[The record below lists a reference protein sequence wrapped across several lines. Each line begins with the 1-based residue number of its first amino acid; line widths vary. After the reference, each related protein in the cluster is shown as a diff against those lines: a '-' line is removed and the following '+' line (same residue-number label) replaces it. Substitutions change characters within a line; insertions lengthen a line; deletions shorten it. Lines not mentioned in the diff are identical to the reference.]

1 MKRIAFVL
9 TAALALAGCGKKT
22 LSLPADPIDR
32 AATCGV
38 VAAAQARS
46 AMTDIKAALPIEAQ
60 GKILHYAL
68 LAGAESDSF
77 SIEQASTVSKRMPA
91 LEADITGGKWQELA
105 PACAEAYPAAAAS
118 EIELPSGRYDALIGC
133 DEVAHFLTEALQ
145 RQEVQY
151 GKELGDYA
159 ELRRKLE
166 SQITPGLHARAGS
179 DTAKQ
184 QVERRKAMASMVKL
198 GNPAVIAQQCV
209 KRFG

>member
-1 MKRIAFVL
+1 MKRIGIVL
-9 TAALALAGCGKKT
+9 AATLALAGCGKKT
-22 LSLPADPIDR
+22 LSLPADPVDR

-46 AMTDIKAALPIEAQ
+46 AMTDIKAPLPIEAQ

-77 SIEQASTVSKRMPA
+77 SIERASTVSKRMPA
-91 LEADITGGKWQELA
+91 LESDITGGKWQELA
-105 PACAEAYPAAAAS
+105 PSCAKAYPETATGGV
-118 EIELPSGRYDALIGC
+118 ELPSGRYDALIGC
-133 DEVAHFLTEALQ
+133 DEVAHFLMEALE

-151 GKELGDYA
+151 GKELNDYR

-166 SQITPGLHARAGS
+166 SQITPGLRARAGS

-184 QVERRKAMASMVKL
+184 QVERRKAMAGMVKR